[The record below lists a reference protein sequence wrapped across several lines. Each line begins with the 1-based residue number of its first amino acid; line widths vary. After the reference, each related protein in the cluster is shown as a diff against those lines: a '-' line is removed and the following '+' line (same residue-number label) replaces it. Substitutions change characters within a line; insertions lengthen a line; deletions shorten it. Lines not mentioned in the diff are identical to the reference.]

1 MAWTAADAN
10 AEPCQPSLRE
20 IQRAARRHA
29 GLDEDVR
36 WRRRAR
42 LAGILPWV
50 TVRSSRGLR
59 WEDDPYVAVPEEVG
73 NNVMVEARL
82 SWRLDRLLY
91 DPAEPRLAELER
103 DVARARAA
111 VDEEVTLL
119 YFRWRRAE
127 LAAAAAEDPTET
139 RLDAEEAWSL
149 LDTRTGGK
157 LAGGLWRC
165 PNSNSDP

>member
-1 MAWTAADAN
+1 MAAAWMAWSAAIAH

-29 GLDEDVR
+29 GLDEEVR
-36 WRRRAR
+36 WRKRAR
-42 LAGILPWV
+42 VAGLLPWV
-50 TVRSSRGLR
+50 TVRSARGLR
-59 WEDDPYVAVPEEVG
+59 WDEDPYVTGPEEVG
-73 NNVMVEARL
+73 NNVLYEARL

-91 DPAEPRLAELER
+91 DSAEPRLAELER

-127 LAAAAAEDPTET
+127 LAAASAEDPAEE

-149 LDTRTGGK
+149 LDARTGGR
-157 LAGGLWRC
+157 LASRCGGLA
-165 PNSNSDP
+165 P